1 MTSGQPAAAR
11 VLMCP
16 PEHFEV
22 AYSINP
28 WMRMEDPP
36 DRDTAFGEWDGLL
49 GALQEAGATV
59 DTLQPVPGLPDQVFT
74 SDHGFVVDGRFV
86 RSRPRYPERRP
97 EVDHAAAW
105 FNGEGYEVVALP
117 EDGDVFVEGGELT
130 MVGDRMVSSY
140 GFRTT
145 PVGIAAL
152 SEATGRDI
160 LALELVDPRLYHL
173 DVAFFAPDAG
183 HAIYVPEA
191 FTPDGVDAILGL
203 VGDAAPLS
211 MEEALTFCCNGI
223 AVGDTVI
230 VPSTPPRVRD
240 ILSGWGYRVVETP
253 VGEFQKAGG
262 SVHCLT
268 LRIS

>member
-1 MTSGQPAAAR
+1 
-11 VLMCP
+11 MCP
-16 PEHFEV
+16 PQHFEV

-36 DRDTAFGEWDGLL
+36 DPARAWREWDDVVH
-49 GALQEAGATV
+49 ALVEAGAAV

-74 SDHGFVVDGRFV
+74 SDHGFVVEGRFV

-105 FNGEGYEVVALP
+105 FAGEGIEVVALP
-117 EDGDVFVEGGELT
+117 ENDDVFVEGGELT
-130 MVGDRMVSSY
+130 MVGDRMVSSH

-145 PVGIAAL
+145 PAGIAAL

-173 DVAFFAPDAG
+173 DVAFFSPDAD
-183 HAIYVPEA
+183 HAIFVPEA
-191 FTPDGVDAILGL
+191 FTDDGVEAIRAL
-203 VGDAAPLS
+203 VGEAVPLS

-268 LRIS
+268 LRVG